1 MIARVSASV
10 KEEYPLKQGLKHTEV
25 STLSVVLL
33 IVKEEYPLKQGLK
46 RSSKVLDQFY
56 SERLKKS
63 IH

>member
-46 RSSKVLDQFY
+46 PSAPVTPSFVAFAG
-56 SERLKKS
+56 
-63 IH
+63 